1 MLYICQLFVV
11 ITTMPATRRTIT
23 RRTTGGE
30 PSSAAPYSLSGA
42 SKPQLTALTV
52 AALKSHL
59 KHFKLS
65 TTGKKSVLVDRLLSH
80 LHANSTTASQATV
93 TSNLQQ
99 DASHQDGPVNTQV
112 DTEPQQNAPH
122 HADGDAEPR
131 QNAPHQAD
139 GNVPALLNVPAL
151 PQQLVDQLTTI
162 LQQASN
168 STGGGAAHSGTPQ
181 PDAIEDDRLSAAS
194 LPVQSNPPLP
204 TTLLPAN
211 SSTQVNPPRVST
223 LLPTPS
229 LLHSTL
235 PPIPT
240 RIQEK
245 IARGEYIDF
254 TTLLSKSMFGAPESQ
269 SQTLTLQLSS
279 SGDSY
284 SIRSPTPTA
293 NKKITSFAI
302 WMEAWNVYLAVRVSL
317 DPSCASHLIAYQRII
332 TSANSQHP
340 LHAWLSYDTRF
351 RTKAANDSSL
361 RWDIRD
367 LDLWL
372 ECFPGTSSQ
381 TNRWPCNHCGGT
393 THYLINCPFRPSTS
407 RDAGGPQPAAVN
419 HQQRTNQVCRDFNR
433 SNCYRVN
440 CKFPHRCDIC
450 AGTHPAR
457 SCLAKGQPRP
467 R

>member
-1 MLYICQLFVV
+1 MKSVCVLCCILFVVNTAMLVCCVFVCVMLCICQLFVKIIALFIVTTAMLLYCVFACVMLCICQLFIVITAMLLYYVFACVMLFICQLFVV
-11 ITTMPATRRTIT
+11 ITAMPATCC
-23 RRTTGGE
+23 TTG
-30 PSSAAPYSLSGA
+30 SAAPYSLLGA

-122 HADGDAEPR
+122 HADGDAEPW

-204 TTLLPAN
+204 TTLLPTS

-279 SGDSY
+279 SGDSH
-284 SIRSPTPTA
+284 SIRSPTATA

-302 WMEAWNVYLAVRVSL
+302 WMEA
-317 DPSCASHLIAYQRII
+317 
-332 TSANSQHP
+332 
-340 LHAWLSYDTRF
+340 
-351 RTKAANDSSL
+351 
-361 RWDIRD
+361 
-367 LDLWL
+367 
-372 ECFPGTSSQ
+372 
-381 TNRWPCNHCGGT
+381 
-393 THYLINCPFRPSTS
+393 
-407 RDAGGPQPAAVN
+407 
-419 HQQRTNQVCRDFNR
+419 
-433 SNCYRVN
+433 
-440 CKFPHRCDIC
+440 
-450 AGTHPAR
+450 
-457 SCLAKGQPRP
+457 
-467 R
+467 